1 MGKLN
6 AKQVRNIIHNWKYK
20 QKSISWL
27 SFQYGV
33 CERRI
38 RQILAYYKENHC
50 SPVLHQRGRKKTKIP
65 DSEVKLILS
74 YHDKFNLG
82 PVYLEKLIKIEEGI
96 HIPHNRIYRV
106 LSENNRI
113 TPNPKKQKQRKYHRY
128 EREHSMS
135 LWHGD
140 WKLFRLQEKEHWL
153 ISFIDDSSRLITCY
167 GVFEHATAA
176 NTVAVLKRGFEEYGI
191 PDAIVTDNGTQFV
204 PINSN
209 DPMSHE
215 FVGFLHENGV
225 KHIRAHPS
233 HPQTNG
239 KIERAFEEV
248 ERRIGTQFETIE
260 EFVKWQN
267 YIKPHRG
274 LSYKRPAEVFFN
286 RLQPE
291 RVFWMVRRW
300 FQDE

>member
-6 AKQVRNIIHNWKYK
+6 AMKIRNIIHNWKYK
-20 QKSISWL
+20 GKSISWL
-27 SFQYGV
+27 SSYYGV

-38 RQILAYYKENHC
+38 RQILTYYKENHC
-50 SPVLHQRGRKKTKIP
+50 LPVLHQRGRKKSKI
-65 DSEVKLILS
+65 SECEANLILS
-74 YHDKFNLG
+74 YHDLSNLG
-82 PVYLEKLIKIEEGI
+82 PVSLEKLIEIEEGI
-96 HIPHNRIYRV
+96 HIPHNRIYQV
-106 LSENNRI
+106 LTENNRV
-113 TPNPKKQKQRKYHRY
+113 TPNPRKQKQRKYHGY
-128 EREHSMS
+128 ERKHSMS

-140 WKLFRLQEKEHWL
+140 WKLFHLRGAERWL

-176 NTVAVLKRGFEEYGI
+176 NTVAVLRSGFEEYGI

-204 PINSN
+204 PVRSH
-209 DPMSHE
+209 DPRSHE
-215 FVGFLHENGV
+215 LVSFLHENGV
-225 KHIRAHPS
+225 KHIRAHPG

-274 LSYKRPAEVFFN
+274 LRYKRPGEVFFN

-291 RVFWMVRRW
+291 RIFWMVRRW
-300 FQDE
+300 FQDD